1 MFVPRAIA
9 RNLRSP
15 KWEINTHYRIIKTHN
30 ARGQPIV
37 RRNSRFT
44 GVERCVHGP
53 KKTEAQIQ
61 RQRDELNRA
70 VIAAVSSTRKDVDVT
85 QAGLAEQMAWSR
97 EIVSNIEQGRRDV
110 TVADLVLIARALD
123 VDPEKLFRRIL
134 RW

>member
-1 MFVPRAIA
+1 M
-9 RNLRSP
+9 
-15 KWEINTHYRIIKTHN
+15 
-30 ARGQPIV
+30 
-37 RRNSRFT
+37 
-44 GVERCVHGP
+44 HGP

-110 TVADLVLIARALD
+110 SVADLVLIARALD

>member
-1 MFVPRAIA
+1 
-9 RNLRSP
+9 
-15 KWEINTHYRIIKTHN
+15 
-30 ARGQPIV
+30 
-37 RRNSRFT
+37 
-44 GVERCVHGP
+44 VHGP

>member
-1 MFVPRAIA
+1 M
-9 RNLRSP
+9 
-15 KWEINTHYRIIKTHN
+15 
-30 ARGQPIV
+30 
-37 RRNSRFT
+37 
-44 GVERCVHGP
+44 HGP

-70 VIAAVSSTRKDVDVT
+70 VIAAVSSMRKDVDIT

-123 VDPEKLFRRIL
+123 VDREKLFRRIL

>member
-1 MFVPRAIA
+1 M
-9 RNLRSP
+9 
-15 KWEINTHYRIIKTHN
+15 
-30 ARGQPIV
+30 
-37 RRNSRFT
+37 
-44 GVERCVHGP
+44 VHGP

-110 TVADLVLIARALD
+110 SVADLVLIARALD

>member
-1 MFVPRAIA
+1 
-9 RNLRSP
+9 
-15 KWEINTHYRIIKTHN
+15 
-30 ARGQPIV
+30 
-37 RRNSRFT
+37 
-44 GVERCVHGP
+44 VHGP

-61 RQRDELNRA
+61 RLRDELNRA

>member
-1 MFVPRAIA
+1 M
-9 RNLRSP
+9 
-15 KWEINTHYRIIKTHN
+15 
-30 ARGQPIV
+30 Q
-37 RRNSRFT
+37 
-44 GVERCVHGP
+44 GP

>member
-1 MFVPRAIA
+1 MQG
-9 RNLRSP
+9 
-15 KWEINTHYRIIKTHN
+15 T
-30 ARGQPIV
+30 
-37 RRNSRFT
+37 
-44 GVERCVHGP
+44 

>member
-1 MFVPRAIA
+1 M
-9 RNLRSP
+9 
-15 KWEINTHYRIIKTHN
+15 
-30 ARGQPIV
+30 
-37 RRNSRFT
+37 
-44 GVERCVHGP
+44 HGP